1 MIKSARTL
9 AARFWKDESGASMV
23 EYVILISL
31 VTIFLITAIGAMSTG
46 IAQKFTDITTA
57 IGAAGT
63 P

>member
-31 VTIFLITAIGAMSTG
+31 VTIFLVAAIGLMSDE
-46 IAQKFTDITTA
+46 ILARFDQITTLLNT
-57 IGAAGT
+57 AGT
-63 P
+63 

>member
-31 VTIFLITAIGAMSTG
+31 VTIFLVAAIGLLSDEILARFD
-46 IAQKFTDITTA
+46 QITTLLST
-57 IGAAGT
+57 AGT
-63 P
+63 

>member
-31 VTIFLITAIGAMSTG
+31 VTIFLVAAIGLMSDESL
-46 IAQKFTDITTA
+46 ARFEQITTLLSTA
-57 IGAAGT
+57 GA
-63 P
+63 